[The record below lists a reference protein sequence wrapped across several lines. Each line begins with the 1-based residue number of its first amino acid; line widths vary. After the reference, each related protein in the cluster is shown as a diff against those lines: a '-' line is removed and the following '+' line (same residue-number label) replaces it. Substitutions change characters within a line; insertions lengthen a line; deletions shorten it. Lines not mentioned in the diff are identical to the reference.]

1 MPAAAVH
8 VTATLAGRL
17 HRAAGCDRW
26 RVTVRRFTEA
36 LEASAARTFADREAS
51 AAEVDGYLT
60 SLRLE
65 DLALACAC
73 ADGDDEAW
81 DYFVREHRPG
91 LYRAADAI
99 APGGGGRELA
109 DSLYADL
116 FGLQPQG
123 DRRSLFRYFH
133 GRSSLA
139 TWLRAVLA
147 QRHIDVIRANRRF
160 DQLDEPEENDDGG
173 RTAVAVMAAPSAAV
187 ADPERARWLTVMRR
201 ALTRA
206 MDRLTPRDRLRIGCY
221 YAEELTLAQI
231 GRSLGEHE
239 ATVSRHLKRTRRAL
253 RDEVER
259 ELRTVDGLSDASL
272 AQCVASV
279 SEDPGTLD
287 VAEIMGD
294 RSERKEVGSDRSK
307 REVRKGP

>member
-1 MPAAAVH
+1 VH
-8 VTATLAGRL
+8 VTATLVARL
-17 HRAAGCDRW
+17 HRDAGCVRW
-26 RVTVRRFTEA
+26 RVTVGRFAEA
-36 LEASAARTFADREAS
+36 LEASAARAFADREVS
-51 AAEVDGYLT
+51 APELDAYLK

-81 DYFVREHRPG
+81 DHFVREHRPG
-91 LYRAADAI
+91 LYRAAAAI

-123 DRRSLFRYFH
+123 ERRSLFRYFH

-147 QRHIDVIRANRRF
+147 QRHIDVIRATRRF
-160 DQLDEPEENDDGG
+160 DQLDGPGDDDEGD
-173 RTAVAVMAAPSAAV
+173 RAAVMAAPSAAV

-201 ALTRA
+201 AMARA
-206 MDRLTPRDRLRIGCY
+206 MARLTPRDRLRIGCY

-253 RDEVER
+253 RDDVEH
-259 ELRTVDGLSDASL
+259 ELRTADGLSDASI
-272 AQCVASV
+272 AQCFASV

-287 VAEIMGD
+287 VAEMLGD
-294 RSERKEVGSDRSK
+294 RSKCKETGSDRSTK
-307 REVRKGP
+307 EVRKAP

>member
-1 MPAAAVH
+1 
-8 VTATLAGRL
+8 VTIGRF
-17 HRAAGCDRW
+17 A
-26 RVTVRRFTEA
+26 EA
-36 LEASAARTFADREAS
+36 LEASAARAFAARQPSAS
-51 AAEVDGYLT
+51 EVEGYLR

-73 ADGDDEAW
+73 DDGDEEAW

-116 FGLQPQG
+116 FGLQPKG
-123 DRRSLFRYFH
+123 ERRSLFRYFH

-147 QRHIDVIRANRRF
+147 QRHIDVIRAARRF
-160 DQLDEPEENDDGG
+160 EALDGPGDEDGEG
-173 RTAVAVMAAPSAAV
+173 NRAGVLAAPPV
-187 ADPERARWLTVMRR
+187 PLADPDRARWLTVMRR
-201 ALTRA
+201 AMARA
-206 MDRLTPRDRLRIGCY
+206 VARLTPRDRLRIGCY

-253 RDEVER
+253 REDVER
-259 ELRTVDGLSDASL
+259 ELRMVERLSNASI
-272 AQCVASV
+272 AQCFASI

-287 VAEIMGD
+287 VVEMLGD
-294 RSERKEVGSDRSK
+294 RPARKEAAADRS
-307 REVRKGP
+307 REEVRKGP